1 MATIPGVVIEDRCDL
16 KKWVVV
22 LLDHKCAG
30 IAVRAPGGTNNGD
43 LPFAKSVQFHLFLMK
58 LLADNIQSNYL

>member
-1 MATIPGVVIEDRCDL
+1 MSPFNLAAVATFPTVIIEDRCDL

-22 LLDHKCAG
+22 LLDHLCAG

-43 LPFAKSVQFHLFLMK
+43 LLQNLFSF
-58 LLADNIQSNYL
+58 ICF